1 LASEKLYT
9 ATISH
14 IVCKKRRKVLLFNII
29 DSFGCPVRNH
39 MWVYRTKQINK
50 FMYKKVDTIKFC
62 GSEYFYGRNKNKI
75 GISSLKSIHVS
86 KAYVYNEA
94 I

>member
-1 LASEKLYT
+1 
-9 ATISH
+9 
-14 IVCKKRRKVLLFNII
+14 
-29 DSFGCPVRNH
+29 
-39 MWVYRTKQINK
+39 
-50 FMYKKVDTIKFC
+50 MYKKVDTIKFC